1 MKRKLLAA
9 LMVAVTLFTLLPIQP
24 LTVRAA
30 AMTPSQQFLDVLKK
44 MEGFSATPYYDYGQY
59 SIGYGSF
66 CAELNDQATVDYYTK
81 NPITEEQGEQM
92 LREQLGSYV
101 EAVNKFAS
109 DHGLTLE
116 QHQFDALV
124 SFTYNCGA
132 GWTGELTG
140 FFNAAVRD
148 GDLGNALIY
157 GMCLYSTAG
166 GEYILIKRRLAEAN
180 MYINGEY
187 RAYNESNPY
196 PSSFRYVF
204 LDGGVGKVRYKICGF
219 NGDLAEP
226 INVSFSRLPVG
237 TDGSGNPFVY
247 TLAGWYTSSGRKV
260 DKLDNS
266 LPPGETL
273 YAKWADPQG
282 NIVTPPA
289 LTEPEI
295 SFPRSGTVVN
305 VTSTVNIRKGPG
317 TNYDKNGKLSKGA
330 KVTVLDEVTGGSY
343 VDSGVSYN
351 TWCKLAD
358 DQYVG
363 KYYIQY
369 DSNPITAIRLLKN
382 PAKTEYTQP
391 IATVDPN
398 GSVLQ
403 VVYENGYTQAMTV
416 HRTMLSGF
424 DGKKTGQQTVTV
436 SYGGKTTSFQ
446 VTVNPPPPTGPES
459 ITSSVY
465 RIEGEFL
472 YGVQPGTTVDQL
484 LSGLNERA
492 HIQIYGFT
500 GQLSGADLVGTDTTA
515 VLMVDGEFR
524 ASCRVVIRGD
534 LNGDSAIDG
543 TDATLLLQQQAGWEV
558 YVTEQAA
565 DVNGDGDANGND
577 ATLLLQYAA
586 GWNVTITQ

>member
-1 MKRKLLAA
+1 MKRKLLAVVMA
-9 LMVAVTLFTLLPIQP
+9 AVTLLMLLPIQP
-24 LTVRAA
+24 LTVGAA
-30 AMTPSQQFLDVLKK
+30 GMTPSQAFLDVLKK
-44 MEGFSATPYYDYGQY
+44 MEGFSATPYDDYSQY
-59 SIGYGSF
+59 SIGYGSY
-66 CAELNDQATVDYYTK
+66 CPPELVDYYTK
-81 NPITEEQGEQM
+81 NPITEAQGEQM
-92 LREQLGSYV
+92 LLEQLGSYV
-101 EAVNKFAS
+101 NSVNTFAAT
-109 DHGLTLE
+109 HGLTLK

-187 RAYNESNPY
+187 RAYNEANPY
-196 PSSFRYVF
+196 PSSFRHVF

-237 TDGSGNPFVY
+237 TDSSGNPFVY

-266 LPPGETL
+266 LTPGETL
-273 YAKWADPQG
+273 DAKWADPQG

-295 SFPRSGTVVN
+295 SFPRTGTVVN

-317 TNYDKNGKLSKGA
+317 TNNDKNGKLSKGA

-343 VDSGVSYN
+343 SDSGVSYN

-358 DQYVG
+358 DQWVG

-369 DSNPITAIRLLKN
+369 DNNPITEIRLLKD
-382 PAKTEYTQP
+382 PTKTEYIQP
-391 IATVDPN
+391 VATVDPA

-403 VVYENGYTQAMTV
+403 VIYENGYSQAMTV

-424 DGKKTGQQTVTV
+424 DGKKTGTQTVTV
-436 SYGGKTTSFQ
+436 SYGGKTATFK
-446 VTVNPPPPTGPES
+446 VTVRSGVPDS
-459 ITSSVY
+459 ITSSKY
-465 RIEGEFL
+465 RIEGKYI
-472 YGVQPGTTVDQL
+472 YGVQPGTTVAQL
-484 LSGLNERA
+484 LEGLNERKY
-492 HIQIYGFT
+492 IKLFNTT
-500 GQLSGADLVGTDTTA
+500 GEMSEDDLVGTDTMA
-515 VLMVDGEFR
+515 VLLGGEQPVT
-524 ASCRVVIRGD
+524 ASVIIRGD
-534 LNGDSAIDG
+534 VNGDSAIDG
-543 TDATLLLQQQAGWEV
+543 TDATLLMQQQAGWEV
-558 YVTEQAA
+558 YVTESAA
-565 DVNGDGDANGND
+565 DVNGDGVADGND
-577 ATLLLQYAA
+577 VTLLLQYAA
-586 GWNVTITQ
+586 GWDVTIEQ